1 MSEAGVCKK
10 EKGLGRGRGKKES
23 VIKGTSRTIVLTYRF
38 GHAFFFL
45 SFLLQMFGADLSKF
59 VCYVPDW
66 LCDGGLSIA
75 RNVNEN
81 HNAPRGARAKNKEQ
95 SINEHLTLVLP
106 T

>member
-23 VIKGTSRTIVLTYRF
+23 VIKGTSLNIVLTYRF

-81 HNAPRGARAKNKEQ
+81 DNPPRGAHKSQTRSSQ
-95 SINEHLTLVLP
+95 STNI
-106 T
+106 